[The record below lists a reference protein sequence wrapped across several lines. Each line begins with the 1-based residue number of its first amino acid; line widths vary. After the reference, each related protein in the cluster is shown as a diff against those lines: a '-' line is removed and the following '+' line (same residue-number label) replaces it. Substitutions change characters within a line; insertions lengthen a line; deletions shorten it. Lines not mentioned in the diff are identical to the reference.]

1 MASTGNPHIYGT
13 QGADAA
19 EVPEM
24 QSETKEGYGPDT
36 SLGVHGDLCVCATVV
51 VQTVQTPVVR
61 LKLSGTTHKEMN
73 FEIQGKT
80 VTDIFPLSLL
90 GQHAATY
97 QSGRIL

>member
-1 MASTGNPHIYGT
+1 MASTGNSHIYGT

-19 EVPEM
+19 EAPEV
-24 QSETKEGYGPDT
+24 QREAKEAHGPDT
-36 SLGVHGDLCVCATVV
+36 SPGVHGDLCVCATLV
-51 VQTVQTPVVR
+51 VQTVQTPVVG
-61 LKLSGTTHKEMN
+61 LKLNGTTHKEMN

-90 GQHAATY
+90 GQHPATY